1 MDVFLIWC
9 VWNTWMYFF
18 RSGLWRLLLRYI
30 HMIFIPTILSRGHS
44 SVVQSWQGPQVT
56 EQLHDLLWSVL
67 LVDKVRPQDNLSP
80 LVIVCDEAVQTY
92 LDYFVES
99 LCHTRDECLLDR
111 PDIPRYFCYMLY
123 LRICKAFL
131 WKDHDNPRLV
141 TLSGFIGH
149 LIPN

>member
-1 MDVFLIWC
+1 MCLEH
-9 VWNTWMYFF
+9 
-18 RSGLWRLLLRYI
+18 LRNI
-30 HMIFIPTILSRGHS
+30 HMIFIPIILSRGHS
-44 SVVQSWQGPQVT
+44 SAVQSWQGPQVT
-56 EQLHDLLWSVL
+56 EQLHDLLWLARGGWCDLKDVSIRQHMSVL

-111 PDIPRYFCYMLY
+111 LDIPIYFCYMLY
-123 LRICKAFL
+123 LRICKVFL
-131 WKDHDNPRLV
+131 WKHHDNPRLV
-141 TLSGFIGH
+141 TLSGFTRH